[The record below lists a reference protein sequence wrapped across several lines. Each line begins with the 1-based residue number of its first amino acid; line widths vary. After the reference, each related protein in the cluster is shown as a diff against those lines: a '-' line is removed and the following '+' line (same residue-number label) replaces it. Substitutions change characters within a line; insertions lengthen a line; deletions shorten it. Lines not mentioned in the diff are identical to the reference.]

1 VVTVTYGGQE
11 VQAMG
16 SRLRFNLTNRTGLEI
31 KSAKGQIRLYDPSGG
46 YLIGLRTQIDEPVKP
61 GGTLVKEGV
70 WMDVGG
76 MILGMLNTSSKQM
89 KFKFAAEEI
98 TYTNGRTVS
107 FK

>member
-1 VVTVTYGGQE
+1 
-11 VQAMG
+11 MG
-16 SRLRFNLTNRTGLEI
+16 SRLSFNLTNRTGLEI

-46 YLIGLRTQIDEPVKP
+46 YLAGLPTEIDEPVKP
-61 GGTLVKEGV
+61 GGTVLKEGV
-70 WMDVGG
+70 WMEVGG
-76 MILGMLNTSSKQM
+76 MILGMLNSSAKQM